1 MKISELV
8 IACFNLEGMLTF
20 YKNVFSILFEE
31 IKIPQGTIYN
41 GFIDE
46 IQITLCP
53 ADMAGIEAKDNRH
66 QLTILVDDI
75 KKTLD
80 STISYNGSVM
90 QELVGSKDFLRATIR
105 DIDGNSIILKQV
117 IK

>member
-8 IACFNLEGMLTF
+8 IACFNLEGMLAF
-20 YKNVFSILFEE
+20 YKNVFGIPFEE
-31 IKIPQGTIYN
+31 IKIPQGIIYN

-80 STISYNGSVM
+80 IM
-90 QELVGSKDFLRATIR
+90 LKHLVS
-105 DIDGNSIILKQV
+105 Q
-117 IK
+117 